1 MAHIVKIL
9 TGPLAL
15 NAVGACGV
23 VPVANGERP
32 ETACAVAAATPWGA
46 R

>member
-23 VPVANGERP
+23 APVAKVERS
-32 ETACAVAAATPWGA
+32 ETAWAVAAAPPRGA